1 MGQGYLIDSNV
12 IIDLIGKKLPI
23 KTINVIALNS
33 IFSSDVSRIEVLGFS
48 NSIEEEESF
57 ISFFSDL
64 QILSLDEAVIQK
76 SIQIRKQKRIKLG
89 DAIIAA
95 TAMVHNL
102 KLITRNVVDFNGID
116 DLELINSFPQ

>member
-1 MGQGYLIDSNV
+1 ML
-12 IIDLIGKKLPI
+12 
-23 KTINVIALNS
+23 
-33 IFSSDVSRIEVLGFS
+33 SSDVSRIEVLGFS

-64 QILSLDEAVIQK
+64 KILSLDEAVIQK

-95 TAMVHNL
+95 TALVHNL

>member
-102 KLITRNVVDFNGID
+102 KLITRNVVDFNCID

>member
-1 MGQGYLIDSNV
+1 MGQGYLLDSNV

-23 KTINVIALNS
+23 QTINVIGENFML
-33 IFSSDVSRIEVLGFS
+33 SSDVSRIEVLGFS

-64 QILSLDEAVIQK
+64 KILSLDEAVIQK

-95 TAMVHNL
+95 TALVHNL

>member
-95 TAMVHNL
+95 TALVHNL

>member
-1 MGQGYLIDSNV
+1 MGQGYLLDSNV

-23 KTINVIALNS
+23 QTINVIGENFML
-33 IFSSDVSRIEVLGFS
+33 SSDVSRIEVLGFS

-64 QILSLDEAVIQK
+64 KILSLDEAVIQK

-89 DAIIAA
+89 DAIIVA
-95 TAMVHNL
+95 TALVHNL

>member
-1 MGQGYLIDSNV
+1 MGQGYLLDSNV

-23 KTINVIALNS
+23 QTINVIGENFML
-33 IFSSDVSRIEVLGFS
+33 SSDVSRIEVLGFS

-57 ISFFSDL
+57 ISLFSDL
-64 QILSLDEAVIQK
+64 KILSLDEAVIQK

-95 TAMVHNL
+95 TALVHNL